1 MTKRSG
7 WLKNLQIPFPP
18 FNSSYVQSHKELNL
32 DRGPNYEF
40 LGSPIN
46 AYHFVRHVASGW
58 KSIQENVI
66 GDGSI
71 LNDLVALKERE
82 EEKLPDEYDIK
93 GSYMS
98 FHSKFILI
106 SSNFG

>member
-93 GSYMS
+93 GSSMS

-106 SSNFG
+106 LSNFG

>member
-1 MTKRSG
+1 MVEKYVKIR
-7 WLKNLQIPFPP
+7 NFLQISFIP

-46 AYHFVRHVASGW
+46 AYHFVRHVAAGW

-66 GDGSI
+66 GDGAM

-82 EEKLPDEYDIK
+82 EEKLPDEHDIK
-93 GSYMS
+93 GSSIS

-106 SSNFG
+106 LSNF